1 MIRAAFDSIIVE
13 PIIEEEQKFGNII
26 VPDTGKEKGILAKV
40 ISVGEGK
47 YSVTGNFIKTT
58 IQVNQKVLIPNMGP
72 VRINYENKEY
82 YGLAENMIIAI
93 ID

>member
-40 ISVGEGK
+40 IYK
-47 YSVTGNFIKTT
+47 
-58 IQVNQKVLIPNMGP
+58 IQSFSRKMEK
-72 VRINYENKEY
+72 ENI
-82 YGLAENMIIAI
+82 L
-93 ID
+93 